1 MSNEAN
7 SRPTKSQRR
16 EQARADAKA
25 ARAKQQQK
33 EKRNRRLLQ
42 GGVAL
47 AILAVIAI
55 VAIVITTSMR
65 PIGPGPKNM
74 ASGGAVFGADLVV
87 QETPAL
93 KDGADIVPTK
103 VDREKAPLDIVVY
116 QDYMCPFC
124 GQFEQL
130 NGSVLENWAG
140 NGQATV
146 ELYPLNILDPQSA
159 GTKYSTRAANAFA
172 CVVEQQPKAAWK
184 FNQRLMSKD
193 VQPAEQTQGLTSDEL
208 LKQAEKAGAKLDPA
222 LVSCV
227 KENRFGA
234 NIDKQ
239 TQRMLNGPVPN
250 LAEGVALPT
259 GSQDGSL
266 QDPDKP
272 QRITSTPTVLVNG
285 EVAPLDTSLEEFL
298 LKKYAEVTGNGAAAD
313 TKKSE

>member
-25 ARAKQQQK
+25 ARAKQQAK

-55 VAIVITTSMR
+55 VAVVITTSMR

-93 KDGADIVPTK
+93 KDGADLVPTK

-124 GQFEQL
+124 GRFDALAKVLIGRVE
-130 NGSVLENWAG
+130 VLEAKIVSG
-140 NGQATV
+140 ESTA
-146 ELYPLNILDPQSA
+146 SA
-159 GTKYSTRAANAFA
+159 LAVTSALIFGSSNTASTT
-172 CVVEQQPKAAWK
+172 
-184 FNQRLMSKD
+184 MSA
-193 VQPAEQTQGLTSDEL
+193 PF
-208 LKQAEKAGAKLDPA
+208 
-222 LVSCV
+222 
-227 KENRFGA
+227 R
-234 NIDKQ
+234 
-239 TQRMLNGPVPN
+239 
-250 LAEGVALPT
+250 
-259 GSQDGSL
+259 SL
-266 QDPDKP
+266 
-272 QRITSTPTVLVNG
+272 
-285 EVAPLDTSLEEFL
+285 
-298 LKKYAEVTGNGAAAD
+298 
-313 TKKSE
+313 

>member
-7 SRPTKSQRR
+7 SRPTKTQRR
-16 EQARADAKA
+16 EQAREDARN
-25 ARAKQQQK
+25 ARAKAQKK

-42 GGVAL
+42 GGVAVGIL
-47 AILAVIAI
+47 AIIAI
-55 VAIVITTSMR
+55 VAVVITSSMR
-65 PIGPGPKNM
+65 PAGPGPANM
-74 ASGGAVFGADLVV
+74 ASGGAVFGADLKV

-93 KDGADIVPTK
+93 QDGEDIVPTK
-103 VDREKAPLDIVVY
+103 VDRDQAPLDIVVY
-116 QDYMCPFC
+116 LDYMCPYC
-124 GQFEQL
+124 GQFDQL

-146 ELYPLNILDPQSA
+146 EFYPLNILDAQSA

-172 CVVEQQPKAAWK
+172 CIVEQQPDVAWK
-184 FNQRLMSKD
+184 FNQSLLSAE
-193 VQPAEQTQGLTSDEL
+193 VQPKELTQGLTSDEL
-208 LKQAEKAGAKLDPA
+208 LKQAEKNGAELTPD

-227 KENRFGA
+227 KDLRFGA

-250 LAEGVALPT
+250 LAEGVGLPS
-259 GSQDGSL
+259 GAGDGSL
-266 QDPDKP
+266 QDPTKP

-285 EVAPLDTSLEEFL
+285 TVAPTDATLEEFL
-298 LKKYAEVTGNGAAAD
+298 LKKYAEVTGNGASTD